1 MTIDGGERDHFG
13 RLLRYDAWANVETVA
28 SVRRTPSPQG
38 LRWMAHIVGAE
49 FLWLDRLTGSA
60 SPLEVWPELDADA
73 CATRV
78 EELARTWPD
87 YLSRLGS
94 AGLSGGVAY
103 RNSKGELWTS
113 TVADILTH
121 VVIHSGY
128 HRGQIAAAVR
138 EAGGVPAYTDFI
150 HATRQGLVE

>member
-1 MTIDGGERDHFG
+1 MTSDAGRRDHFG
-13 RLLRYDAWANVETVA
+13 RLLRYDAWANAETVE

-49 FLWLDRLTGSA
+49 FLWLDRLTGSP
-60 SPLEVWPELDADA
+60 SPLEVWPALDADA
-73 CATRV
+73 CAARV
-78 EELARTWPD
+78 EELARSWPD

-94 AGLSGGVAY
+94 AGLSDGVAY